1 MRLGTLE
8 PEYDRQRHGEGRV
21 PVWWDAGEGSVLY
34 VLPPGRYGL
43 GGFDEDAPTYM
54 AFRSLRGRQAVYNEG
69 KGVNQAETFI
79 VQK

>member
-1 MRLGTLE
+1 MRRRTG
-8 PEYDRQRHGEGRV
+8 QC
-21 PVWWDAGEGSVLY
+21 SVLY

>member
-1 MRLGTLE
+1 MF
-8 PEYDRQRHGEGRV
+8 
-21 PVWWDAGEGSVLY
+21 Y